1 MSFGKHICMSW
12 KVFWFWSI
20 SGLFQLVLCKKIY
33 GKSIKNDLWGLIF
46 LVYLYF
52 WKVAKTHLDAGFV
65 GLFLIFVS
73 IYFWFFQIFCVLYKN
88 KHAASTEYQ
97 IAVTLTL
104 SEWRWTK
111 KKSPPPHPP
120 PPPPA
125 PLTIIFLY
133 NFYKRTNLPLLTFRF
148 KPSATLVLI
157 LNYWTWTNS
166 SP

>member
-46 LVYLYF
+46 LVYPYF

-88 KHAASTEYQ
+88 KHAPSTEYQ

-111 KKSPPPHPP
+111 KKSPTP

-133 NFYKRTNLPLLTFRF
+133 NFYKRTN
-148 KPSATLVLI
+148 
-157 LNYWTWTNS
+157 
-166 SP
+166 